1 LQWAKEPNG
10 RVYLEI
16 FKIRMIMDNGTYEMG
31 GYVYTVSNITTD
43 RALVVSYAQTQ
54 KVFIK
59 VNGAWEEATKVYI
72 KISGSW
78 VQSDTLHVKDNG
90 IWKS

>member
-1 LQWAKEPNG
+1 
-10 RVYLEI
+10 
-16 FKIRMIMDNGTYEMG
+16 MDNGTYEMG

-43 RALVVSYAQTQ
+43 HALVVSYSQTQ
-54 KVFIK
+54 KAF
-59 VNGAWEEATKVYI
+59 I

-90 IWKS
+90 TWKS